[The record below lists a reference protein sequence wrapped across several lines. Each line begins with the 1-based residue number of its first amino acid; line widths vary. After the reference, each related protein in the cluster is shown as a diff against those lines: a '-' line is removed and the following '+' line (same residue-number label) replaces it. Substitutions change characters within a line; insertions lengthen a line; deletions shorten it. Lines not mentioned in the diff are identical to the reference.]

1 LPIVSVDRVVESTLK
16 WSLMFRAIAIEG
28 KLFYRVP

>member
-1 LPIVSVDRVVESTLK
+1 MPLVSVDRVVESTLK
-16 WSLMFRAIAIEG
+16 WLLIFRAIAIEG